1 MRVLLL
7 PALVSAGFLSTACSA
22 QTAATATTAAVPAPI
37 VTPLA
42 KGTTTVTGQPLKL
55 PRDKAEYSAVLVVIP
70 PGGATNVHRHT
81 WSRFAYVEQGPIRLI
96 NHDTGQTFDFQTG
109 AVIAESVGQWHE
121 GRAIGPNSVRLIVFD
136 LVPPGAANVEAQ
148 TGSVEK

>member
-1 MRVLLL
+1 MRKSLIVT
-7 PALVSAGFLSTACSA
+7 ALIAGGLASAGCA
-22 QTAATATTAAVPAPI
+22 QTVATAAPPAPV

-55 PRDKAEYSAVLVVIP
+55 PAGGAEYSVVLVVIP
-70 PGGATNVHRHT
+70 PGGATNVHRHP

-109 AVIAESVGQWHE
+109 SVIAESIGQWHE
-121 GRAIGPNSVRLIVFD
+121 GRAIGPNPVRLIVFD
-136 LVPPGAANVEAQ
+136 LTPPGSANVEAQ
-148 TGSVEK
+148 QGAAEK